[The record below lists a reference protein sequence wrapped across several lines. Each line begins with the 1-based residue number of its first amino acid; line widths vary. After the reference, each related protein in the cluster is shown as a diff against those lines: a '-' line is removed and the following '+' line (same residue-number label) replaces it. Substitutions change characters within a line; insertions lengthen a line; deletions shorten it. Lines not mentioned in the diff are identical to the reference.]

1 MNYREKIR
9 VIPKLEI
16 KNENLIKGIKFDGL
30 RAIGDPIK
38 FAKKYYKAGADQ
50 IIIHDIVASLYGRK
64 NIYEIV
70 KRISEDIFI
79 PITVGGGIRTIND
92 VKNLLG
98 SGADRV
104 FINSAA
110 ILNPNIIEQII
121 ELFGKQFLTISI
133 EVKKIDNEYFCMY
146 DHGKEKSPYKLN
158 EWLEKIKDYDI
169 GEYLISSIDDDGC
182 MKGFDIE
189 LVELIKKFD
198 FKNQILISGGI
209 SSQSHIDE
217 IIKNYYPSGL
227 VIGAGLH
234 FDRVT
239 IKDIKNY
246 LADLNCNVNRI

>member
-30 RAIGDPIK
+30 RSIGDPIK
-38 FAKKYYKAGADQ
+38 FAKKYYEAGADQ

-64 NIYEIV
+64 NIHEIV

-92 VKNLLG
+92 VKNLLS

-110 ILNPNIIEQII
+110 ILNPNIIQQII

-158 EWLEKIKDYDI
+158 EWLEKIKHYDI

-209 SSQSHIDE
+209 SSQKHIEE

-239 IKDIKNY
+239 INDIKNY
-246 LADLNCNVNRI
+246 LGNLNCNVNRI

>member
-38 FAKKYYKAGADQ
+38 FAKKYYEAGADQ

-146 DHGKEKSPYKLN
+146 DHGKEKSHYKLN
-158 EWLEKIKDYDI
+158 EWLEKIKHYDI

-217 IIKNYYPSGL
+217 IIKNYHPSGL

-239 IKDIKNY
+239 IDDIKNY
-246 LADLNCNVNRI
+246 LANLNCNVNRV

>member
-1 MNYREKIR
+1 MNYKEKVRI
-9 VIPKLEI
+9 IPKLEI

-30 RAIGDPIK
+30 RVIGDPVK
-38 FAKKYYKAGADQ
+38 FAKKYYEAGADQ
-50 IIIHDIVASLYGRK
+50 IIIHDIVASLYDRK

-92 VKNLLG
+92 VKNLLS

-110 ILNPNIIEQII
+110 ILNHNIIEKII

-133 EVKKIDNEYFCMY
+133 EVKKIGNEYYCMY

-158 EWLEKIKDYDI
+158 EWLEKINCYDI

-189 LVELIKKFD
+189 LIKLIKKFD

-209 SSQSHIDE
+209 LSQKHVE
-217 IIKNYYPSGL
+217 EVIKNYYPSGL

-234 FDRVT
+234 FGRVT
-239 IKDIKNY
+239 INDLKNY
-246 LADLNCNVNRI
+246 SANLNCNVNRI

>member
-38 FAKKYYKAGADQ
+38 FAKKYYEAGADQ

-70 KRISEDIFI
+70 KKISEDIFI

-92 VKNLLG
+92 VKNLLS

-110 ILNPNIIEQII
+110 ILNHNIIEQII

-133 EVKKIDNEYFCMY
+133 EVKKIDNEYYCMY

-158 EWLEKIKDYDI
+158 EWLEKIKHYDI

-189 LVELIKKFD
+189 LVKLIKKFD

-209 SSQSHIDE
+209 SSQSHIEE
-217 IIKNYYPSGL
+217 IIKNYY
-227 VIGAGLH
+227 
-234 FDRVT
+234 T
-239 IKDIKNY
+239 Y
-246 LADLNCNVNRI
+246 